1 MTVKFSVAGDNNIS
15 WLSFQN
21 VKYTKTGD
29 IISTAIS
36 EVGEKAAAKTV
47 YNVAGQQ
54 LTAPV
59 KGLNIVDG
67 KKIYVK

>member
-1 MTVKFSVAGDNNIS
+1 MKNTRTTTPS
-15 WLSFQN
+15 
-21 VKYTKTGD
+21 D

-67 KKIYVK
+67 KKIYMK